1 MGIRYQSYQEE
12 ISFTVSTNRPLTLFE
27 FNRRLREEIENALP
41 HRYWIIAEISEC
53 RVHHQSGHC
62 YLTLTDKEPGSK
74 STLTAQARGTIWKR
88 QYSEIASY
96 FEAQTGHPLKSGLKI
111 LFNASP
117 RFHELYGFSL
127 DIHDI
132 DPTYTLGDLAR
143 QRQETIDRLQ
153 KEGLIELNQK
163 QSLPLVP
170 QRLAIISSPTAAGYQ
185 DFVAQLEKNPFGY
198 AFRLTLF
205 EASVQGAE
213 AVSSIKAA
221 LHRVSMQRQAFDAV
235 VVIRGG
241 GSQTD
246 LLCFDHYE
254 LAATVAQMPLPVLT
268 GIGHERDESITDLVA
283 HTALKTPTAVAAF
296 LIDRLNEFE
305 ATVEEFFLR
314 IREAASALT
323 VAEER
328 RIGQVATQIQQ
339 RTNVYLQARQY
350 QLECQT
356 RTLSDK
362 PQKFLTEEQRHIMCE
377 EMRLTNS
384 VQQSLRAK
392 EARQQQYAQAL
403 ESSSQKKVNSGQRH
417 LTHLEHCLQHAAEQK
432 LQKARLAFQT
442 RQQRLLY
449 GAKDQLQIKGHQLQ
463 LLEMDVRSHDPEI
476 MLMRG
481 YTLTYVNGKL
491 LKSIDQIKPGDKLET
506 RLLAGSV
513 ESKVTKVKQPD
524 LFDGIKN

>member
-1 MGIRYQSYQEE
+1 MGTNFQRSREE
-12 ISFTVSTNRPLTLFE
+12 ISFTVSTNRPFTLYE

-41 HRYWIIAEISEC
+41 NKYWIIAEISEA

-74 STLTAQARGTIWKR
+74 STLTAQARGTVWKR
-88 QYSEIASY
+88 QYQEIAQY
-96 FEAQTGHPLKSGLKI
+96 FEAQTGHPLRAGLKI

-143 QRQETIDRLQ
+143 QRQETIARLQ
-153 KEGLIELNQK
+153 TEGLFDLNAK
-163 QSLPLVP
+163 QVLPQVP
-170 QRLAIISSPTAAGYQ
+170 QRLAVISSPTAAGYQ
-185 DFVAQLEKNPFGY
+185 DFVAQLQNNPFGY
-198 AFRLTLF
+198 DFKLTLF
-205 EASVQGAE
+205 EASVQGME
-213 AVSSIKAA
+213 AVSSVKAA
-221 LHRVSMQRQAFDAV
+221 LSRVSLQRQAFDAV
-235 VVIRGG
+235 VIIRGG

-254 LAATVAQMPLPVLT
+254 LASAVAQMPLPVLT

-283 HTALKTPTAVAAF
+283 HTPLKTPTAVAAF
-296 LIDRLNEFE
+296 LIDQLAVFE
-305 ATVEEFFLR
+305 ASVEEVFLQ
-314 IREAASALT
+314 IRDAATALA
-323 VAEER
+323 VAAER
-328 RIGQVATQIQQ
+328 RVALLAAQVQQ
-339 RTNVYLQARQY
+339 NTNLYLHRKQH

-362 PQKFLTEEQRHIMCE
+362 PQKFLTEEQRHVMCE
-377 EMRLTNS
+377 ELRLTHSVEQLLRVKETKQQKYLVHLETNS
-384 VQQSLRAK
+384 LK
-392 EARQQQYAQAL
+392 KLEA
-403 ESSSQKKVNSGQRH
+403 GQRK
-417 LTHLEHCLQHAAEQK
+417 LTHVEHCLQLFSKQRI
-432 LQKARLAFQT
+432 QKAQMIFQKN
-442 RQQRLLY
+442 QQRLLY

-463 LLEMDVRSHDPEI
+463 LLEMDVKSHDPEI

-491 LKSIDQIKPGDKLET
+491 LRSLDQVTPGNVLQT

-513 ESKVTKVKQPD
+513 LSKVTKTKEPD
-524 LFDGIKN
+524 LFD

>member
-1 MGIRYQSYQEE
+1 MGTFFQSSSEE
-12 ISFTVSTNRPLTLFE
+12 VSFTINTNRPFTLYE

-41 HRYWIIAEISEC
+41 HRYWIIAEISEA

-74 STLTAQARGTIWKR
+74 STLTAQARGTVWKR
-88 QYSEIASY
+88 QYQEIAQY
-96 FEAQTGHPLKSGLKI
+96 FEAQTGHPLRAGLKI

-143 QRQETIDRLQ
+143 QRQETIARLET
-153 KEGLIELNQK
+153 EGLLKLNQK
-163 QSLPLVP
+163 QVLPEVP

-185 DFVAQLEKNPFGY
+185 DFVAQLGNNPFGY
-198 AFRLTLF
+198 HFQLTLF
-205 EASVQGAE
+205 EASVQGME

-221 LHRVSMQRQAFDAV
+221 LSRVTLQRQAFDAV
-235 VVIRGG
+235 VIIRGG

-254 LAATVAQMPLPVLT
+254 LASAVAQMSLPVLT

-283 HTALKTPTAVAAF
+283 HTPLKTPTAVAAF
-296 LIDRLNEFE
+296 LIDRLAEFE
-305 ATVEEFFLR
+305 AGMDDVFLQ
-314 IREAASALT
+314 IKDAATALA
-323 VAEER
+323 VAAER
-328 RIGQVATQIQQ
+328 RVALLAAQVQQ
-339 RTNVYLQARQY
+339 GTNQFLHRRQF

-362 PQKFLTEEQRHIMCE
+362 PQKFLTEEQRHVMCE
-377 EMRLTNS
+377 ELRLTHS
-384 VQQSLRAK
+384 VEQLLRAK
-392 EARQQQYAQAL
+392 GTKQQNYLLHL
-403 ESSSQKKVNSGQRH
+403 ETNTLKKLETGQRKV
-417 LTHLEHCLQHAAEQK
+417 THVEHCLQLSAKQRLQNAQMHFQK
-432 LQKARLAFQT
+432 N
-442 RQQRLLY
+442 QQRLLY

-463 LLEMDVRSHDPEI
+463 LMEMDVKSHDPEI

-491 LKSIDQIKPGDKLET
+491 LRSLDQVTSGDVLQT

-513 ESKVTKVKQPD
+513 ISKVTKTKEPD
-524 LFDGIKN
+524 LFD

>member
-1 MGIRYQSYQEE
+1 MGTYFQSYREE
-12 ISFTVSTNRPLTLFE
+12 ISFTVNTNRPFTLYE

-41 HRYWIIAEISEC
+41 HRYWIIAEISEA

-74 STLTAQARGTIWKR
+74 STLMAQARGTIWKR
-88 QYSEIASY
+88 QYQEIAQY

-143 QRQETIDRLQ
+143 QRQETIARLQ
-153 KEGLIELNQK
+153 TEGLLDLNQK
-163 QSLPLVP
+163 LALPPVP
-170 QRLAIISSPTAAGYQ
+170 QRLAVISSPTAAGYQ
-185 DFVAQLEKNPFGY
+185 DFVSQLANNPFGY
-198 AFRLTLF
+198 AFQLSLF
-205 EASVQGAE
+205 EASVQGTE

-221 LHRVSMQRQAFDAV
+221 LSRVTLRQQAFDAV
-235 VVIRGG
+235 VIIRGG

-283 HTALKTPTAVAAF
+283 HTPLKTPTAVAAF
-296 LIDRLNEFE
+296 LVDRLNEFE
-305 ATVEEFFLR
+305 AAMESVFLAV
-314 IREAASALT
+314 REAASALA
-323 VAEER
+323 VAQER
-328 RIGQVATQIQQ
+328 RITLLSSQVQQ
-339 RTNVYLQARQY
+339 RTNAFLHQKHY

-362 PQKFLTEEQRHIMCE
+362 PQKFLTQEQRHVMCE
-377 EMRLTNS
+377 EMRLSHS
-384 VQQSLRAK
+384 VQQLIRAK
-392 EARQQQYAQAL
+392 ETRQQQYGQQL
-403 ESSSQKKVNSGQRH
+403 EHSSQKKLNSGVKH
-417 LTHLEHCLQHAAEQK
+417 LTHLEHCLQTAAKQK
-432 LQKARLAFQT
+432 VQKAQFAFQKN
-442 RQQRLLY
+442 QQRLLY
-449 GAKDQLQIKGHQLQ
+449 GAKDQLKIKGHQLQ
-463 LLEMDVRSHDPEI
+463 LVEMDLKSHDPEI

-491 LKSIDQIKPGDKLET
+491 LKSLDQLKRGDQLQT

-513 ESKVTKVKQPD
+513 SSTVTKVNEPD
-524 LFDGIKN
+524 LFS

>member
-1 MGIRYQSYQEE
+1 MGTYFQSYREE
-12 ISFTVSTNRPLTLFE
+12 ISFTVSTNRPLTLYE

-41 HRYWIIAEISEC
+41 HRYWIIAEVSEA

-88 QYSEIASY
+88 QYQEIASY
-96 FEAQTGHPLKSGLKI
+96 FEAQTGHPLRAGLKI

-143 QRQETIDRLQ
+143 QRQETITRLQ
-153 KEGLIELNQK
+153 TEGLLDQNK
-163 QSLPLVP
+163 KHTLPQVP

-185 DFVAQLEKNPFGY
+185 DFVSQLGNNPFGY
-198 AFRLTLF
+198 AFQLTLF
-205 EASVQGAE
+205 EASVQGVE
-213 AVSSIKAA
+213 AVPSVKAA
-221 LHRVSMQRQAFDAV
+221 LSRVALQRQAFDAV
-235 VVIRGG
+235 IIIRGG

-254 LAATVAQMPLPVLT
+254 LAAAVAQMPLPVLT
-268 GIGHERDESITDLVA
+268 GIGHERDESVTDLVA
-283 HTALKTPTAVAAF
+283 HTPLKTPTAVAAY
-296 LIDRLNEFE
+296 LVDRVNEFE
-305 ATVEEFFLR
+305 ASLEALFLQ
-314 IREAASALT
+314 IKDAATALA

-328 RIGQVATQIQQ
+328 KVALLAAQVQQ
-339 RTNVYLQARQY
+339 RTNNYLHRRQF

-362 PQKFLTEEQRHIMCE
+362 PQKYLTSEQRHLMCE
-377 EMRLTNS
+377 EIRLTHAVEQLLKQKEVKQQHYLLHLETNS
-384 VQQSLRAK
+384 LK
-392 EARQQQYAQAL
+392 KL
-403 ESSSQKKVNSGQRH
+403 ETGQRK
-417 LTHLEHCLQHAAEQK
+417 LTHVEHCLQLSAKQRLQNAQLHFQK
-432 LQKARLAFQT
+432 N
-442 RQQRLLY
+442 QQRLMY
-449 GAKDQLQIKGHQLQ
+449 GAKDHLKIKDHQLQ

-491 LKSIDQIKPGDKLET
+491 LKSLDQVAPGDVLQTK
-506 RLLAGSV
+506 LLAGSV
-513 ESKVTKVKQPD
+513 TSKVTKTKEPD
-524 LFDGIKN
+524 LFD